1 MRNSRLAWADAVLAV
16 MALALCVY
24 STVTVYANANSAHVA
39 ISSPAG
45 SFIYPLNENRSLTIE
60 GKQGQTLIV
69 IDNGYVQVTD
79 SACRD
84 KLCVLAGKLSKPGQW
99 TACLPNGVYVRVEGD
114 KKDVDIDAV
123 VK

>member
-1 MRNSRLAWADAVLAV
+1 MRNSRLAWADAVIAAIV
-16 MALALCVY
+16 LALCVY
-24 STVTVYANANSAHVA
+24 SIVTIYANAGSAHVA
-39 ISSPAG
+39 VSSPSG
-45 SFIYPLNENRSLTIE
+45 DFIYPLNEDRSLVIA
-60 GKQGQTLIV
+60 GKQGETLV
-69 IDNGYVQVTD
+69 IIENGTVQVTD

-114 KKDVDIDAV
+114 KKDMDIDAV